1 MAASRID
8 VFRQMLESDP
18 DNTMVRFGLANEY
31 LKAEGW
37 AEAIAALETYL
48 EKADDEGA
56 AYGMMA
62 RAHEKLG
69 QREQARACYVKGI
82 AVSQAHGHPSM
93 AADYQMTLESDYSD
107 D

>member
-1 MAASRID
+1 MAVSRID
-8 VFRQMLESDP
+8 VFRQMLETDP

-31 LKAEGW
+31 LKAEQY
-37 AEAIAALETYL
+37 ADAVTALEEYL
-48 EKADDEGA
+48 QRADDEGA
-56 AYGMMA
+56 AYGMLA

-69 QREQARACYVKGI
+69 QRAEARACFEKGI

-93 AADYQMTLESDYSD
+93 ASDYQMTLEMDYSD